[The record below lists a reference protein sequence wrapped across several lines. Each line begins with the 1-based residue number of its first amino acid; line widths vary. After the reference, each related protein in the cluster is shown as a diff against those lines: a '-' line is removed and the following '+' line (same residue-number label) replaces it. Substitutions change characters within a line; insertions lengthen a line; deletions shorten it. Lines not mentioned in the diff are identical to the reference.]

1 MSALVIAREELA
13 RLLATRRG
21 WLSLLAFAL
30 LWAAV
35 LVYVVLP
42 VTRWLAESSDSGLA
56 DAVLGALGLTALAGW
71 PAPQLAVYWLVA
83 LYLLPPFAV
92 LVAADQTA
100 SDRAR
105 GTLRF
110 HALRASR
117 ATLFL
122 GRFAGQCLIQLGL
135 VLVTLASVL
144 AVVAVQAPERLADA
158 FAAAVPA
165 AASLFALLLPFVAL
179 MALCSALARSARQ
192 ATLLAVVFWI
202 VVSVALGLARDA
214 FGPLAA
220 FEHVL
225 PGSESARLR
234 ASSGA
239 GALAHAPVSLVQ
251 TLVLLALGLLV
262 FRRRDL

>member
-1 MSALVIAREELA
+1 MRFVTVVRDELA

-30 LWAAV
+30 LWSVV
-35 LVYVVLP
+35 LVYAVLP
-42 VTRWLAESSDSGLA
+42 VTRYLADSLESGLA
-56 DAVLGALGLTALAGW
+56 ELVLGPLGLRALADW

-92 LVAADQTA
+92 LVAADQSA

-110 HALRASR
+110 QALRAGR

-122 GRFAGQCLIQLGL
+122 GRFAGQCLIQLAL
-135 VLVTLASVL
+135 ILVTLGSVL
-144 AVVAVQAPERLADA
+144 AVVAVQRPERLLETCL
-158 FAAAVPA
+158 AALPLG
-165 AASLFALLLPFVAL
+165 ASLFVLVLPFVAL
-179 MALCSALARSARQ
+179 MALCSALARSPRQ
-192 ATLLAVVFWI
+192 ATLIAI
-202 VVSVALGLARDA
+202 VAWLLVSIALGLARDA
-214 FGPLAA
+214 FGPHAA

-225 PGSESARLR
+225 PGSEVGALR
-234 ASSGA
+234 ALGGEA
-239 GALAHAPVSLVQ
+239 TFAHAPVPLVQ
-251 TLVLLALGLLV
+251 TLVLLTLGLLA